1 MGLVADFATFDHP
14 GARRAGG
21 CAGGRHACRAD
32 GGDGGL
38 RGRRHRGL
46 PHARLRRAAAVSANT
61 TCSREFSSHPY
72 LPPSPLTQSSRSAER
87 RRYRLY
93 ASAMLLFVPL
103 APLSFAP
110 GRFYS
115 SPGPLSC
122 EVPRGH
128 VARMAALPKVMVD
141 IANTGVNSRC
151 ITASIVVDTGVAEVW
166 AILTDYDNLATHVP
180 NLVVSER
187 RPAPGGVI
195 RIYQEG
201 AQSIVG
207 FDFRAALEMDM
218 EEYIDEARRTTRQI
232 KFTLVDSAMFAT
244 FDGEWR
250 VQPYS
255 RQRMRNDPT
264 RYSYKSKLT
273 YIVNITP
280 KGLVP
285 IPAIE
290 WRIKEDVP
298 SNLIG
303 VKVAAEAALARAAVK

>member
-1 MGLVADFATFDHP
+1 MVYFRISRCFSPLRLEDACTRARC
-14 GARRAGG
+14 RRA
-21 CAGGRHACRAD
+21 
-32 GGDGGL
+32 
-38 RGRRHRGL
+38 RG
-46 PHARLRRAAAVSANT
+46 
-61 TCSREFSSHPY
+61 
-72 LPPSPLTQSSRSAER
+72 
-87 RRYRLY
+87 
-93 ASAMLLFVPL
+93 MLLFLPL
-103 APLSFAP
+103 APLSIVSRP
-110 GRFYS
+110 GTFRS

-128 VARMAALPKVMVD
+128 VARMAASPKVMVD
-141 IANTGVNSRC
+141 IATTGVNSRC
-151 ITASIVVDTGVAEVW
+151 ITASIVVNTGVADVW

-187 RPAPGGVI
+187 RPAPPGVT

-232 KFTLVDSAMFAT
+232 KFSLVDSAMFAS
-244 FDGEWR
+244 FNGEWR

-255 RQRMRNDPT
+255 RQRRRDDPT
-264 RYSYKSKLT
+264 RFSYKSKLT

-290 WRIKEDVP
+290 WRIREDVP

-303 VKVAAEAALARAAVK
+303 VKAAAEAAMARGAV

>member
-1 MGLVADFATFDHP
+1 MGL
-14 GARRAGG
+14 
-21 CAGGRHACRAD
+21 
-32 GGDGGL
+32 
-38 RGRRHRGL
+38 
-46 PHARLRRAAAVSANT
+46 
-61 TCSREFSSHPY
+61 SRE
-72 LPPSPLTQSSRSAER
+72 PPIRGG
-87 RRYRLY
+87 
-93 ASAMLLFVPL
+93 MLLFLPL
-103 APLSFAP
+103 APLSF
-110 GRFYS
+110 
-115 SPGPLSC
+115 

-166 AILTDYDNLATHVP
+166 AILTDYDNLSTHVP
-180 NLVVSER
+180 NLVISER
-187 RPAPGGVI
+187 RPAPDGVI

-232 KFTLVDSAMFAT
+232 KFALVDSAMFAT

-303 VKVAAEAALARAAVK
+303 VKVAAEAALLARAAV

>member
-1 MGLVADFATFDHP
+1 MGNQP
-14 GARRAGG
+14 KS
-21 CAGGRHACRAD
+21 
-32 GGDGGL
+32 
-38 RGRRHRGL
+38 
-46 PHARLRRAAAVSANT
+46 RL
-61 TCSREFSSHPY
+61 SRE
-72 LPPSPLTQSSRSAER
+72 PPIRGG
-87 RRYRLY
+87 
-93 ASAMLLFVPL
+93 MLLFLPL
-103 APLSFAP
+103 APLSFQAP
-110 GRFYS
+110 GTFYS

-151 ITASIVVDTGVAEVW
+151 ITASIIVDTGVADVW

-187 RPAPGGVI
+187 RPAPNGVI

-201 AQSIVG
+201 AQSIVE
-207 FDFRAALEMDM
+207 FA
-218 EEYIDEARRTTRQI
+218 
-232 KFTLVDSAMFAT
+232 LVDSAMFAT

-303 VKVAAEAALARAAVK
+303 VKVASEAALLARAAV